1 MGYLPEMSL
10 RRTRT
15 SGLRDTKVESV
26 ETLKQGE
33 LEKEPLLRK
42 ARWFSDRNR
51 TYKAVQCYLKVLK
64 KHPGSLP
71 VIQELAFLYLDRAD
85 YEMGI
90 VCLKYLCS
98 QRPNNIE
105 LHLKLVH
112 AYMNVGSYQLAYCAL
127 VSKDSWGDAFE
138 EERLLS
144 LSQCELNLGDTFA
157 GISRLHEL
165 CDRTNSPVYYLFLAE
180 TLESQNYIE
189 EALQVTRK
197 GLKREPYFEELL
209 VLKGRL
215 HLILEE
221 YSKAQSLYLKM
232 IKNQMYMGEVA
243 YDVEDAISQRGRLP
257 ELLAIQK
264 FLEDFP
270 VDLDPDWD

>member
-1 MGYLPEMSL
+1 MGYLAEMSV
-10 RRTRT
+10 RRNRT
-15 SGLRDTKVESV
+15 SGLESAKVDSV

-64 KHPGSLP
+64 KHPGSLA
-71 VIQELAFLYLDRAD
+71 VIQELTMQYLDRSD
-85 YEMGI
+85 YEMAI
-90 VCLKYLCS
+90 VCLNYLCS
-98 QRPNNIE
+98 QKPRS
-105 LHLKLVH
+105 LDLKLKLIH
-112 AYMNVGSYQLAYCAL
+112 AYMNVGNYHKAYAEL
-127 VSKDSWGDAFE
+127 ISQEDWAEHFN

-144 LSQCELNLGDTFA
+144 LSQCELHLGNTFA
-157 GISRLHEL
+157 AISRLYEL
-165 CDRTNSPVYYLFLAE
+165 CNRTNSPVYFLFLAE
-180 TLESQNYIE
+180 TLEAQNYID
-189 EALQVTRK
+189 EAMQVTRK

-215 HLILEE
+215 HLCLEE
-221 YSKAQSLYLKM
+221 YSKAQSLYQKM

-243 YDVEDAISQRGRLP
+243 YDVDDALSQKGQLP

-270 VDLDPDWD
+270 VEIDPTQD

>member
-1 MGYLPEMSL
+1 MSYLAGMSF
-10 RRTRT
+10 RRNRT
-15 SGLRDTKVESV
+15 SGLRNAKVERV

-71 VIQELAFLYLDRAD
+71 VIQELTMQYLDRAD
-85 YEMGI
+85 YEMAI
-90 VCLKYLCS
+90 ICLNYLCS
-98 QRPNNIE
+98 QKPQS
-105 LHLKLVH
+105 LDLKLKLIH
-112 AYMNVGSYQLAYCAL
+112 AYMNVGSYHKAYGEL
-127 VSKDSWGDAFE
+127 LSQEDWGELYD

-144 LSQCELNLGDTFA
+144 LSQCELHLGNTFA
-157 GISRLHEL
+157 AISRLHEL
-165 CDRTNSPVYYLFLAE
+165 CDRTNSPVYFLFLAE
-180 TLESQNYIE
+180 TLEAQNYID
-189 EALQVTRK
+189 EAMQVTRK

-215 HLILEE
+215 HLYLEE
-221 YSKAQSLYLKM
+221 YAKAQSLYQNM

-243 YDVEDAISQRGRLP
+243 YDLDDAISQKGQLP

-270 VDLDPDWD
+270 VDPDPNWD